1 MHELGIAQEVVAL
14 VAEHAQRQG
23 HARRARDR
31 QAVGHLCPTR
41 SGSVSTC
48 AARGPW
54 SRGAQL
60 EIIEIPGRARCRDL
74 RRRGLLE
81 RPFGRCE
88 CGGTDLE
95 WLAGEELRVKEYEVS
110 DV

>member
-1 MHELGIAQEVVAL
+1 MSWGS
-14 VAEHAQRQG
+14 
-23 HARRARDR
+23 RRRSSRSSPNTPRAKSRASCSR
-31 QAVGHLCPTR
+31 SASSRPFCPTR

-48 AARGPW
+48 AARGP
-54 SRGAQL
+54 SSPGPQL
-60 EIIEIPGRARCRDL
+60 EIIEIPGRARCRAC
-74 RRRGLLE
+74 GGEVVLE

-95 WLAGEELRVKEYEVS
+95 WLSGEELRVKEYEVS